1 MKIFDKKDF
10 AKLLI
15 KYRYLSIG
23 LVIIVVCL
31 LATGLTKLTF
41 NPDLETYFPEGHPAV
56 IRYNEI
62 DDMFIPTDNLI
73 IAVHSNEGTL
83 FNGDS
88 LKVIEELTKKS
99 WTIPYSV
106 RVDSLTNYS
115 YVKSV
120 NDDLIVEP
128 FIEEAEK
135 KSIEFFEKRENLVA
149 GEDIIYKSLI
159 SEDKKTSV
167 VSIIVDPPGPNK
179 EDQNTELINYILG
192 FIEPI
197 KESNENL
204 DIRLLGNPYLDYI
217 SPRIVKAEM
226 PVVMPLMLLLIFFIV
241 FLMIRS
247 YVAVLAT
254 FVVILMSLI
263 ATFGSIGILGSPL
276 NQMVTTIPILII
288 TLALADCIHLFSI
301 YFQNRVKGISS
312 KESMEKSLEMNIQP
326 LFLTTISTCIGFLCL
341 NFIEV
346 APLRD
351 FGNAV
356 AIGIG
361 FAFIFTIF
369 FIAPIVSFFEVKTA
383 SKVTKQTRFSTS
395 IGSFILKNGN
405 KLIFSIT
412 SISFL
417 ILLCIPMNE
426 LDENPTQM
434 YAEGFTS
441 FSSDTLW
448 LDEKLSVTFPVNFLA
463 TNEEGQVSDPDFL
476 KILDKFSVW
485 LEEREQVNHVTSLA
499 NNMKNL
505 NKSMHG
511 DDPEWKKIPE
521 NADLS
526 AQYLFFYEMSLPM
539 GLDLNSSISQDRKS
553 TKISAT
559 LKDMSANE
567 FKEFNNEVLGYLQ
580 QNNLENMI
588 SEPSSFRVIFTYMVE
603 AIVNSLLYGL
613 FIGILLITLII
624 GLFFRSYLLPALSIF
639 PNILPIG
646 MGFGL
651 WGLFVGDVGFMVAV
665 GMGSTL
671 GVIVDFTVHFLSK
684 YELARKEFKK
694 SVEESVIYSFETVG
708 FALIIMTV
716 VLALGFSVLNLVTF
730 IPIQDFAKFSV
741 ICFIGGLIINF
752 LFLPNL
758 LMKFD
763 KRNFN

>member
-1 MKIFDKKDF
+1 M
-10 AKLLI
+10 
-15 KYRYLSIG
+15 
-23 LVIIVVCL
+23 VIIVVCL

-88 LKVIEELTKKS
+88 LKVIEELTRKS

-135 KSIEFFEKRENLVA
+135 KSIEFFEKREDLVA

-179 EDQNTELINYILG
+179 EDQNSELINYILG

-263 ATFGSIGILGSPL
+263 ATFGSIGILGNPL

-395 IGSFILKNGN
+395 VGSFILKNGN

-559 LKDMSANE
+559 LKDMSSNE
-567 FKEFNNEVLGYLQ
+567 FKEFNNEVLGYLR
-580 QNNLENMI
+580 QNNLENII

-752 LFLPNL
+752 LFLTNL

-763 KRNFN
+763 KRKF

>member
-1 MKIFDKKDF
+1 MKFFDKKDF

-23 LVIIVVCL
+23 LVLIVVCL

-179 EDQNTELINYILG
+179 EDQNSELINYILG

-395 IGSFILKNGN
+395 VGSFILKNGN

-463 TNEEGQVSDPDFL
+463 TNKEGQVSDPDFL

-758 LMKFD
+758 LIKFD
-763 KRNFN
+763 KRKF

>member
-1 MKIFDKKDF
+1 
-10 AKLLI
+10 
-15 KYRYLSIG
+15 
-23 LVIIVVCL
+23 
-31 LATGLTKLTF
+31 
-41 NPDLETYFPEGHPAV
+41 
-56 IRYNEI
+56 
-62 DDMFIPTDNLI
+62 
-73 IAVHSNEGTL
+73 
-83 FNGDS
+83 
-88 LKVIEELTKKS
+88 
-99 WTIPYSV
+99 
-106 RVDSLTNYS
+106 
-115 YVKSV
+115 
-120 NDDLIVEP
+120 
-128 FIEEAEK
+128 
-135 KSIEFFEKRENLVA
+135 
-149 GEDIIYKSLI
+149 
-159 SEDKKTSV
+159 
-167 VSIIVDPPGPNK
+167 
-179 EDQNTELINYILG
+179 
-192 FIEPI
+192 
-197 KESNENL
+197 
-204 DIRLLGNPYLDYI
+204 
-217 SPRIVKAEM
+217 
-226 PVVMPLMLLLIFFIV
+226 
-241 FLMIRS
+241 
-247 YVAVLAT
+247 
-254 FVVILMSLI
+254 
-263 ATFGSIGILGSPL
+263 
-276 NQMVTTIPILII
+276 
-288 TLALADCIHLFSI
+288 
-301 YFQNRVKGISS
+301 
-312 KESMEKSLEMNIQP
+312 
-326 LFLTTISTCIGFLCL
+326 
-341 NFIEV
+341 
-346 APLRD
+346 
-351 FGNAV
+351 
-356 AIGIG
+356 
-361 FAFIFTIF
+361 
-369 FIAPIVSFFEVKTA
+369 
-383 SKVTKQTRFSTS
+383 
-395 IGSFILKNGN
+395 
-405 KLIFSIT
+405 
-412 SISFL
+412 
-417 ILLCIPMNE
+417 MNE

-559 LKDMSANE
+559 LKDMSSNE
-567 FKEFNNEVLGYLQ
+567 FKEFNNEVLRYLR

-588 SEPSSFRVIFTYMVE
+588 SEASSFRVIFTYMTE

-684 YELARKEFKK
+684 YELARKELKK

-741 ICFIGGLIINF
+741 ICFVGGLIINF

-763 KRNFN
+763 KRKFD

>member
-1 MKIFDKKDF
+1 MKIIDKKDF
-10 AKLLI
+10 SKLLI
-15 KYRYLSIG
+15 KFRYISIG
-23 LVIIVVCL
+23 LSVLVVCL

-56 IRYNEI
+56 LRYNEI
-62 DDMFIPTDNLI
+62 DDMFVPTDNLI
-73 IAVHSNEGTL
+73 IAVHSKEESL
-83 FNGDS
+83 FNKES

-106 RVDSLTNYS
+106 RIDSLTNYS
-115 YVKSV
+115 YVQSIK
-120 NDDLIVEP
+120 DDLIVEP
-128 FIEEAEK
+128 FLEDVEE
-135 KSIEFFEKRENLVA
+135 KSTDFLAKREAIVSD
-149 GEDIIYKSLI
+149 EDIIYKSLI

-167 VSIIVDPPGPNK
+167 VSIIIDPPGPNK
-179 EDQNTELINYILG
+179 EAQNTEIIDYILE
-192 FIEPI
+192 FVEPI
-197 KESNENL
+197 KESNKNL
-204 DIRLLGNPYLDYI
+204 DIRLLGNPYMDYI

-226 PVVMPLMLLLIFFIV
+226 PVVMPLMMLLIFFIV

-247 YVAVLAT
+247 YTAVLAT
-254 FVVILMSLI
+254 FAVILMSLI
-263 ATFGSIGILGSPL
+263 ATFGSVGLLGNPL

-312 KESMEKSLEMNIQP
+312 KNSMERSLEMNIQP

-346 APLRD
+346 PPLRD
-351 FGNAV
+351 LGNAV

-369 FIAPIVSFFEVKTA
+369 LIAPIVSFFEVKTS
-383 SKVTKQTRFSTS
+383 SKVADQTRFSAS
-395 IGSFILKNGN
+395 IGSFILKNSN
-405 KLIFSIT
+405 KLLFSVT
-412 SISFL
+412 SVVCL

-434 YAEGFTS
+434 YDEGFTT

-463 TNEEGQVSDPDFL
+463 TNNEGQVSDPEFL
-476 KILDKFSVW
+476 KILDNFSIW
-485 LEEREQVNHVTSLA
+485 LSEREQVNHVTSLA
-499 NNMKNL
+499 NNMKSL

-511 DDPEWKKIPE
+511 DDTEWKKIPD

-567 FKEFNNEVLGYLQ
+567 FKDFNGEVLEYLK
-580 QNNLENMI
+580 QNKLENLI
-588 SEPSSFRVIFTYMVE
+588 TEPSSFRVIFTYMVE

-624 GLFFRSYLLPALSIF
+624 GLFFRSYLLPAISFF
-639 PNILPIG
+639 PNILPIA

-651 WGLFVGDVGFMVAV
+651 WGLFVGEVGFMVAV

-684 YELARKEFKK
+684 YELARKEMKK
-694 SVEESVIYSFETVG
+694 SVEESINYSFETVG

-716 VLALGFSVLNLVTF
+716 VLVLGFSVLNLVTF
-730 IPIQDFAKFSV
+730 IPIQDFAKFSI
-741 ICFIGGLIINF
+741 ICFSAGLIINF

-758 LMKFD
+758 LVKFD
-763 KRNFN
+763 RRIF

>member
-73 IAVHSNEGTL
+73 IAVHSNEVTL

-135 KSIEFFEKRENLVA
+135 KSIEFIEKRKDLVA

-179 EDQNTELINYILG
+179 EDQNSELINYILG

-226 PVVMPLMLLLIFFIV
+226 PVVMPLMLLLIFLIV

-263 ATFGSIGILGSPL
+263 ATFGSIGILGNPL

-395 IGSFILKNGN
+395 VGSFILKNGN

-741 ICFIGGLIINF
+741 ICFTGGLIINF

-763 KRNFN
+763 KRKF

>member
-1 MKIFDKKDF
+1 MKFFDKKDF

-23 LVIIVVCL
+23 LVLIVVCL

-179 EDQNTELINYILG
+179 EDQNSELINYILG

-263 ATFGSIGILGSPL
+263 ATFGSIGILDNPL

-395 IGSFILKNGN
+395 VGSFILKNGN

-476 KILDKFSVW
+476 EILDKFSVW

-539 GLDLNSSISQDRKS
+539 GLDLNSSMSQDRKS

-567 FKEFNNEVLGYLQ
+567 FKEFNNEVLGYLR

-671 GVIVDFTVHFLSK
+671 GVIIDFTVHFLSK

-763 KRNFN
+763 KRKF

>member
-1 MKIFDKKDF
+1 MKFFDKKDF

-23 LVIIVVCL
+23 LVLIAVCL

-135 KSIEFFEKRENLVA
+135 KSIEFFKKREDLVA

-179 EDQNTELINYILG
+179 EDQNSELINYILG

-263 ATFGSIGILGSPL
+263 ATFGSIGILDNPL

-395 IGSFILKNGN
+395 VGSFILKNGN

-763 KRNFN
+763 KRKF

>member
-1 MKIFDKKDF
+1 MKIIDKKDF
-10 AKLLI
+10 SKLLI

-23 LVIIVVCL
+23 LISLLVCL
-31 LATGLTKLTF
+31 LATGLAKLTF

-56 IRYNEI
+56 LRYNEI
-62 DDMFIPTDNLI
+62 DDMFVPTDNLI
-73 IAVHSNEGTL
+73 IAVHSKEETL
-83 FNGDS
+83 FNKES
-88 LKVIEELTKKS
+88 LKVIEELTQKS

-115 YVKSV
+115 YVQSI

-128 FIEEAEK
+128 FIEDAEE
-135 KSIEFFEKRENLVA
+135 KSFDFLEKRKTIVS
-149 GEDIIYKSLI
+149 GEEIIYKSLI

-167 VSIIVDPPGPNK
+167 VSIIIDPPGPKK
-179 EDQNTELINYILG
+179 EDQNSELIDYILE
-192 FIEPI
+192 FLEPI
-197 KESNENL
+197 KENNKNL
-204 DIRLLGNPYLDYI
+204 DIRLLGNPYMDYI

-226 PVVMPLMLLLIFFIV
+226 PVVMPLMMMLIFFIV

-247 YVAVLAT
+247 YMAVLAT

-263 ATFGSIGILGSPL
+263 ATFGSVGLLGNPL

-312 KESMEKSLEMNIQP
+312 KDSMEKSLEMNIQP

-346 APLRD
+346 PPLRD
-351 FGNAV
+351 LGNAV

-369 FIAPIVSFFEVKTA
+369 FIAPIVSFFEVKT
-383 SKVTKQTRFSTS
+383 SSRVSNQTRFSAS
-395 IGSFILKNGN
+395 IGSLILRNSN
-405 KLIFSIT
+405 KFLYSVT
-412 SISFL
+412 SIAFL

-434 YAEGFTS
+434 YDEGFTT

-463 TNEEGQVSDPDFL
+463 TNNEGQVSDPEFL
-476 KILDKFSVW
+476 EILDNFSIW
-485 LEEREQVNHVTSLA
+485 LSEREQVNHVTSLA

-511 DDPEWKKIPE
+511 DDPEWKKIPD
-521 NADLS
+521 NSDLS

-553 TKISAT
+553 TKVSAT

-567 FKEFNNEVLGYLQ
+567 FKDFNGEVLKYLK
-580 QNNLENMI
+580 QNKLESTI

-624 GLFFRSYLLPALSIF
+624 GLFFRSYLLPAISIF
-639 PNILPIG
+639 PNILPIA

-651 WGLFVGDVGFMVAV
+651 WGLFVGNVGFMVAV

-684 YELARKEFKK
+684 YELARKEMKK
-694 SVEESVIYSFETVG
+694 SVEDSINYSFETIG

-716 VLALGFSVLNLVTF
+716 VLVLGFSVLNLVTF

-741 ICFIGGLIINF
+741 ICFTAGLIINF
-752 LFLPNL
+752 LLLPNL
-758 LMKFD
+758 LVKFD
-763 KRNFN
+763 RRIF

>member
-1 MKIFDKKDF
+1 MKFFDKKDF

-23 LVIIVVCL
+23 LVLIAVCL

-179 EDQNTELINYILG
+179 EDQNSELINYILG

-226 PVVMPLMLLLIFFIV
+226 PVVMPLMLLLIFLIV

-395 IGSFILKNGN
+395 VGSFILKNGN

-763 KRNFN
+763 KRKF

>member
-88 LKVIEELTKKS
+88 LKVIEELTRKS

-135 KSIEFFEKRENLVA
+135 KSIEFIEKRKDLVA

-179 EDQNTELINYILG
+179 EDQNSELINYILG

-226 PVVMPLMLLLIFFIV
+226 PVVMPLMLLLIFLIV

-263 ATFGSIGILGSPL
+263 ATFGSIGILGNPL

-369 FIAPIVSFFEVKTA
+369 LIAPIVSFFEVKTA

-395 IGSFILKNGN
+395 VGSFILKNGN

-741 ICFIGGLIINF
+741 ICFTGGLIINF

-763 KRNFN
+763 KRKF

>member
-88 LKVIEELTKKS
+88 LKVIEELTRKS

-135 KSIEFFEKRENLVA
+135 KSIEFIEKRKDLVA

-179 EDQNTELINYILG
+179 EDQNSELINYILG

-226 PVVMPLMLLLIFFIV
+226 PVVMPLMLLLIFLIV

-263 ATFGSIGILGSPL
+263 ATFGSIGILGNPL

-395 IGSFILKNGN
+395 VGSFILKNGN

-559 LKDMSANE
+559 LKDMSSNE
-567 FKEFNNEVLGYLQ
+567 FKEFNNEVLGYLR

-763 KRNFN
+763 KRKF

>member
-1 MKIFDKKDF
+1 
-10 AKLLI
+10 
-15 KYRYLSIG
+15 
-23 LVIIVVCL
+23 
-31 LATGLTKLTF
+31 
-41 NPDLETYFPEGHPAV
+41 
-56 IRYNEI
+56 
-62 DDMFIPTDNLI
+62 MFIPTDNLI

-179 EDQNTELINYILG
+179 EDQNSELINYILG

-395 IGSFILKNGN
+395 VGSFILKNGN

-624 GLFFRSYLLPALSIF
+624 GLFFRSYLLPTLSIF

-694 SVEESVIYSFETVG
+694 SVEESVIYLS
-708 FALIIMTV
+708 LIHI
-716 VLALGFSVLNLVTF
+716 
-730 IPIQDFAKFSV
+730 
-741 ICFIGGLIINF
+741 
-752 LFLPNL
+752 
-758 LMKFD
+758 
-763 KRNFN
+763 

>member
-1 MKIFDKKDF
+1 MKFFDKKDF

-23 LVIIVVCL
+23 LVLIAVCL

-135 KSIEFFEKRENLVA
+135 KSIEFFKKRENLVA

-179 EDQNTELINYILG
+179 EDQNSELINYILG

-263 ATFGSIGILGSPL
+263 ATFGSIGILGNPL

-301 YFQNRVKGISS
+301 YFQNRIKGISS

-395 IGSFILKNGN
+395 VGSFILKNGN

-463 TNEEGQVSDPDFL
+463 TNKEGQVSDPDFL

-567 FKEFNNEVLGYLQ
+567 FKEFNNEVLGYLR

-671 GVIVDFTVHFLSK
+671 GVIIDFTVHFLSK

-694 SVEESVIYSFETVG
+694 SVEDSIIYSFETVG

-763 KRNFN
+763 KRKF

>member
-1 MKIFDKKDF
+1 M
-10 AKLLI
+10 
-15 KYRYLSIG
+15 
-23 LVIIVVCL
+23 
-31 LATGLTKLTF
+31 
-41 NPDLETYFPEGHPAV
+41 
-56 IRYNEI
+56 
-62 DDMFIPTDNLI
+62 M
-73 IAVHSNEGTL
+73 
-83 FNGDS
+83 
-88 LKVIEELTKKS
+88 
-99 WTIPYSV
+99 
-106 RVDSLTNYS
+106 
-115 YVKSV
+115 
-120 NDDLIVEP
+120 
-128 FIEEAEK
+128 
-135 KSIEFFEKRENLVA
+135 
-149 GEDIIYKSLI
+149 
-159 SEDKKTSV
+159 
-167 VSIIVDPPGPNK
+167 
-179 EDQNTELINYILG
+179 
-192 FIEPI
+192 
-197 KESNENL
+197 
-204 DIRLLGNPYLDYI
+204 
-217 SPRIVKAEM
+217 M
-226 PVVMPLMLLLIFFIV
+226 LIFFIV

-247 YVAVLAT
+247 YAAVLAT

-263 ATFGSIGILGSPL
+263 ATFGSVGLLGNPL

-312 KESMEKSLEMNIQP
+312 KNSMERSLEMNIQP

-346 APLRD
+346 PPLRD
-351 FGNAV
+351 LGNAV

-369 FIAPIVSFFEVKTA
+369 FIAPIVSFFEVKTS
-383 SKVTKQTRFSTS
+383 SKVADQTRFSTS
-395 IGSFILKNGN
+395 IGSFILKNSN
-405 KLIFSIT
+405 KLLFSVT
-412 SISFL
+412 SVACL

-434 YAEGFTS
+434 YDEGFTT

-463 TNEEGQVSDPDFL
+463 TNSEGQVSDPEFL
-476 KILDKFSVW
+476 KILDNFSIW
-485 LEEREQVNHVTSLA
+485 LSEREQVNHVTSLA
-499 NNMKNL
+499 NNMKSL

-511 DDPEWKKIPE
+511 DDPEWKKIPD

-567 FKEFNNEVLGYLQ
+567 FKDFNDEVLEYLR
-580 QNNLENMI
+580 QNKLENLI
-588 SEPSSFRVIFTYMVE
+588 TEPSSFRVIFTYMVE

-624 GLFFRSYLLPALSIF
+624 GLFFRSYLLPAISIF
-639 PNILPIG
+639 PNILPIA

-651 WGLFVGDVGFMVAV
+651 WGLFVGEVGFMVAV

-684 YELARKEFKK
+684 YELARKEMKK
-694 SVEESVIYSFETVG
+694 SVEESINYSFETVG

-716 VLALGFSVLNLVTF
+716 VLVLGFSVLNLVTF

-741 ICFIGGLIINF
+741 ICFSAGLIINF

-758 LMKFD
+758 LVKFD
-763 KRNFN
+763 RRIF

>member
-56 IRYNEI
+56 VRYNEI

-88 LKVIEELTKKS
+88 LKVIEELTRKS

-135 KSIEFFEKRENLVA
+135 KSIEFIERRKDLVA

-179 EDQNTELINYILG
+179 EDQNSELINYILG

-226 PVVMPLMLLLIFFIV
+226 PVVMPLMLLLIFLIV

-247 YVAVLAT
+247 YAAVLAT
-254 FVVILMSLI
+254 FIVILMSLI
-263 ATFGSIGILGSPL
+263 ATFGSIGILGNPL

-301 YFQNRVKGISS
+301 YFQNRIKGISS

-346 APLRD
+346 TPLRD
-351 FGNAV
+351 LGNAV

-395 IGSFILKNGN
+395 VGSFILKNGN

-559 LKDMSANE
+559 LKDMSSNE
-567 FKEFNNEVLGYLQ
+567 FKEFNNEVLGYLR

-763 KRNFN
+763 KRKF

>member
-1 MKIFDKKDF
+1 MKFFDKKDF

-23 LVIIVVCL
+23 LVLIVVCL

-179 EDQNTELINYILG
+179 EDQNSELINYILG

-395 IGSFILKNGN
+395 VGSFILKNGN

-763 KRNFN
+763 KRKF

>member
-1 MKIFDKKDF
+1 MKFFDKKDF

-23 LVIIVVCL
+23 LVLIAVCL

-179 EDQNTELINYILG
+179 EDQNSELINYILG

-226 PVVMPLMLLLIFFIV
+226 PVVMPLMLLLIFLIV

-395 IGSFILKNGN
+395 VGSFILKNGN

-463 TNEEGQVSDPDFL
+463 TNKEGQVSDPDFL

-763 KRNFN
+763 KRKF

>member
-1 MKIFDKKDF
+1 
-10 AKLLI
+10 
-15 KYRYLSIG
+15 
-23 LVIIVVCL
+23 
-31 LATGLTKLTF
+31 
-41 NPDLETYFPEGHPAV
+41 
-56 IRYNEI
+56 
-62 DDMFIPTDNLI
+62 MFIPTDNLI

-179 EDQNTELINYILG
+179 EYQNSELINYILG

-226 PVVMPLMLLLIFFIV
+226 PVVMPLMLLLIFLIV

-395 IGSFILKNGN
+395 VGSFILKNGN

-763 KRNFN
+763 KRKF

>member
-179 EDQNTELINYILG
+179 EDQNSELINYILG

-226 PVVMPLMLLLIFFIV
+226 PVVMPLMLLLIFLIV

-395 IGSFILKNGN
+395 VGSFILKNGN

-567 FKEFNNEVLGYLQ
+567 FKEFNNEVLGYIQ

-624 GLFFRSYLLPALSIF
+624 GLFFRSYLLPTLSIF

-763 KRNFN
+763 KRKF

>member
-1 MKIFDKKDF
+1 MKFIDKREF
-10 AKLLI
+10 SKLLI
-15 KYRYLSIG
+15 RYRYLSIV
-23 LVIIVVCL
+23 LITLVVCV

-73 IAVHSNEGTL
+73 IAVHSEEGTL
-83 FNGDS
+83 FEKDTLS
-88 LKVIEELTKKS
+88 VIEELTDKS

-115 YVKSV
+115 YVQSIR
-120 NDDLIVEP
+120 DDLIVEP
-128 FIEEAEK
+128 FIEDPQNKTNAFLERRQDIV
-135 KSIEFFEKRENLVA
+135 SN
-149 GEDIIYKSLI
+149 EDIIYKSLI
-159 SEDKKTSV
+159 SEDKRTSV

-179 EDQNTELINYILG
+179 EDQNGELIDYILG

-197 KESNENL
+197 KDSNKNL

-217 SPRIVKAEM
+217 SPRIVKSEM
-226 PVVMPLMLLLIFFIV
+226 PVVMPLMMLLIFIIV

-247 YVAVLAT
+247 YMAVLAT

-263 ATFGSIGILGSPL
+263 ATFGSIGLLGNPL

-312 KESMEKSLEMNIQP
+312 KKSMEKSLEMNIQP
-326 LFLTTISTCIGFLCL
+326 LFLTTVSTCIGFLCL

-346 APLRD
+346 TPLRD
-351 FGNAV
+351 LGNAV

-369 FIAPIVSFFEVKTA
+369 FIAPIVSCFEIKTA
-383 SKVTKQTRFSTS
+383 SKVSKQTQFSSSVGT
-395 IGSFILKNGN
+395 FILKHGN
-405 KLIFSIT
+405 RLIFFVT
-412 SISFL
+412 AISFL
-417 ILLCIPMNE
+417 ILMCIPLNE

-434 YAEGFTS
+434 YAEGFTT

-448 LDEKLSVTFPVNFLA
+448 LDEKLSVTFPINFLA
-463 TNEEGQVSDPDFL
+463 TNKEGQVSDPDFL
-476 KILDKFSVW
+476 EILDNFSVW
-485 LEEREQVNHVTSLA
+485 LEKREQVNHVTSLA

-511 DDPEWKKIPE
+511 DNLEWKRIPE

-559 LKDMSANE
+559 LKDMSSNE
-567 FKEFNNEVLGYLQ
+567 FKEFNDEVLRYLKE
-580 QNNLENMI
+580 NKLENTI

-613 FIGILLITLII
+613 LIGILLITLII
-624 GLFFRSYLLPALSIF
+624 GLFFRSYLLPVLSIF

-684 YELARKEFKK
+684 YELARKEMKR
-694 SVEESVIYSFETVG
+694 SVEDSINYSFETVG

-716 VLALGFSVLNLVTF
+716 VLVLGFSVLNLVTF

-741 ICFIGGLIINF
+741 ICFTSGLLINF
-752 LFLPNL
+752 LLLPNL
-758 LMKFD
+758 LVKFD
-763 KRNFN
+763 RRTF

>member
-1 MKIFDKKDF
+1 MKFFDKKDF

-23 LVIIVVCL
+23 LVLIAVCL

-179 EDQNTELINYILG
+179 EDQNSELINYILG

-263 ATFGSIGILGSPL
+263 ATFGSIGILDNPL

-346 APLRD
+346 TPLRD
-351 FGNAV
+351 LGNAV

-369 FIAPIVSFFEVKTA
+369 FIAPVVSFFEVKTA

-395 IGSFILKNGN
+395 VGSFILKNGN

-417 ILLCIPMNE
+417 ILLFIPMNE

-763 KRNFN
+763 KRKF

>member
-15 KYRYLSIG
+15 KFRYLSIG

-179 EDQNTELINYILG
+179 EDQNSELINYILG

-226 PVVMPLMLLLIFFIV
+226 PVVMPLMLLLIFLIV

-395 IGSFILKNGN
+395 VGSFILKNGN

-511 DDPEWKKIPE
+511 DDPEWKKIPK

-763 KRNFN
+763 KRKF

>member
-1 MKIFDKKDF
+1 MKFFDKKDF

-23 LVIIVVCL
+23 LVLIVVCL

-179 EDQNTELINYILG
+179 EDQNSELINYILG

-263 ATFGSIGILGSPL
+263 ATFGSIGILGNPL

-301 YFQNRVKGISS
+301 YFQNRIKGISS

-395 IGSFILKNGN
+395 VGSFILKNGN

-567 FKEFNNEVLGYLQ
+567 FKEFNNEVLGYLR

-694 SVEESVIYSFETVG
+694 SVEDSIIYSFETVG

-763 KRNFN
+763 KRKF

>member
-1 MKIFDKKDF
+1 MKFFDKKDF

-23 LVIIVVCL
+23 LVLIVVCL

-135 KSIEFFEKRENLVA
+135 KSIEFFKKREDLVA

-179 EDQNTELINYILG
+179 EDQNSELINYILG

-263 ATFGSIGILGSPL
+263 ATFGSIGILGNPL

-301 YFQNRVKGISS
+301 YFQNRIKGISS

-346 APLRD
+346 TPLRD
-351 FGNAV
+351 LGNAV

-383 SKVTKQTRFSTS
+383 SKVTEQTRFSTS
-395 IGSFILKNGN
+395 VGSFILKNGN

-463 TNEEGQVSDPDFL
+463 TNKEGQVSDPDFL

-567 FKEFNNEVLGYLQ
+567 FKEFNNEVLGYLR
-580 QNNLENMI
+580 QNNLENII

-671 GVIVDFTVHFLSK
+671 GVIIDFTVHFLSK

-763 KRNFN
+763 KRKF

>member
-149 GEDIIYKSLI
+149 GEDIIYKSLV

-179 EDQNTELINYILG
+179 EDQNSELINYILG

-226 PVVMPLMLLLIFFIV
+226 PVVMPLMLLLIFLIV

-263 ATFGSIGILGSPL
+263 ATFGSIGILGNPL

-301 YFQNRVKGISS
+301 YFQNRIKGISS

-346 APLRD
+346 TPLRD
-351 FGNAV
+351 LGNAV

-369 FIAPIVSFFEVKTA
+369 FIAPVVSFFEVKTA

-395 IGSFILKNGN
+395 VGSFILKNGN

-412 SISFL
+412 SVSFL

-559 LKDMSANE
+559 LKDMSSNE

-763 KRNFN
+763 KRKF

>member
-1 MKIFDKKDF
+1 MKFFDKKDF

-23 LVIIVVCL
+23 LVLIAVCL

-179 EDQNTELINYILG
+179 EDQNSELINYILG

-263 ATFGSIGILGSPL
+263 ATFGSIGILDNPL

-395 IGSFILKNGN
+395 VGSFILKNGN

-463 TNEEGQVSDPDFL
+463 TNEVGQVSDPDFL

-567 FKEFNNEVLGYLQ
+567 FKEFNNEVLGYLR

-758 LMKFD
+758 LIKFD
-763 KRNFN
+763 KRKF